1 MYIYI
6 QYIVRLS
13 NHFVDNANKTVLF
26 LSMFFSPPAPCVPR
40 NAHGRL
46 DCVTNSAWVT
56 WDLSDGASSYVVLA
70 EEAEGHNSS
79 CSSASSPCNV
89 PDLKC
94 GTTYTFRVTAANQHC
109 GSNHSET
116 FEIETGM
123 GGGGLGAR
131 CEKRENELKMRTS
144 NTVLGGKTSLTQMLH
159 YTDTDL

>member
-6 QYIVRLS
+6 QCVVRLS

-109 GSNHSET
+109 SSNHSET

-123 GGGGLGAR
+123 DGV
-131 CEKRENELKMRTS
+131 RERGVKSVKMS
-144 NTVLGGKTSLTQMLH
+144 
-159 YTDTDL
+159 